1 MRPYWASPV
10 GSISGLYLKATG
22 RSLIKPSLSSAISR
36 ISSLKRREEVVVPS
50 CPLPLTKTATP
61 PALVAPLIPAM
72 KVAVWVPTVPIRIV
86 LDSPAPVLPMSML
99 LMPVA
104 RLDPAL
110 IPMAMLLLPV
120 VRLDPAARPMAV
132 LLEPVVLM
140 SAWYPVAVLL
150 PPVVLK
156 ASALSPV
163 AVLPPPVV
171 LVKSAWNPL
180 AVLLPPVVLW

>member
-36 ISSLKRREEVVVPS
+36 ISSLKRREETMVPS
-50 CPLPLTKTATP
+50 CPLALTKPPTP

-72 KVAVWVPTVPIRIV
+72 KVAVWPVPIRIV
-86 LDSPAPVLPMSML
+86 SDSPAPVLPMSML